1 VLCTFIVIWF
11 NSVQYYVKYIHKY
24 EWRIALLWCCV
35 GRYFNLLWINDV
47 LYSCDV
53 VLVDILIWYEWMT
66 YCTPVMLCLSIFWSA
81 MSEWRSAL
89 LWCCV
94 CQYVDLLWVN
104 DIVHSCD
111 VVLKIIEIIF
121 VEIPFPNA
129 NSCSEIRNLFLIC
142 ASPIC
147 AFVVLTS
154 GALLCFNVS
163 CIMLPLYDY
172 KK

>member
-66 YCTPVMLCLSIFWSA
+66 YCTPVMLCLSIFWSV
-81 MSEWRSAL
+81 MSKWRSAL

-94 CQYVDLLWVN
+94 LLTNTTSQECTTPFTHSRSKYWPTQHHRSAICHSLIADQNIDKHNITGEQYA
-104 DIVHSCD
+104 IYS
-111 VVLKIIEIIF
+111 
-121 VEIPFPNA
+121 
-129 NSCSEIRNLFLIC
+129 
-142 ASPIC
+142 
-147 AFVVLTS
+147 
-154 GALLCFNVS
+154 
-163 CIMLPLYDY
+163 
-172 KK
+172 